1 MDAMDTS
8 QKQLLT
14 ADEVA
19 AVIGLSPWG
28 VRHLHRKHKL
38 RGVVQSGRL
47 FWLRLHVD
55 QYVSEL
61 AEQTHG

>member
-1 MDAMDTS
+1 MDAMDTL

-28 VRHLHRKHKL
+28 VRHLHRKHRL
-38 RGVVQSGRL
+38 RGVVQSGKL
-47 FWLRLHVD
+47 FWLRSHVEK
-55 QYVSEL
+55 YVQEL
-61 AEQTHG
+61 AAAV